1 MLGLNIRL
9 FGGGLVKAG
18 LCCDEQLEMYIGSLR
33 LGGTLEQ
40 SPHTLCPGTSGLGH
54 NRKSVTATRMSAS
67 EGRPDLQTTK
77 ADIGRAR

>member
-40 SPHTLCPGTSGLGH
+40 SPHTLCPGTSGLGQQ
-54 NRKSVTATRMSAS
+54 RKSAKVAGMSAPGGKADFDS
-67 EGRPDLQTTK
+67 GRPDVCF
-77 ADIGRAR
+77 